1 MYSNENSIFNMSPG
15 FRMVLFISMTGLSM
29 ILGGLITFS
38 IVAAALHVPFREI
51 QSVLLSPEHT
61 SMTQMA
67 NAFASIIGFGVPA
80 FVVAYFTKGTFAS
93 NLGFKPITSK
103 KQVGIVILL
112 AFTGLVLSGALGDLT
127 DKITFSTSI
136 RNWATNL
143 EAQYKKALMS
153 MTQMRSV
160 WDLLLA
166 IVAIAVV
173 PAIVEELYFR
183 ATLQKIITDWSGK
196 PITAIVITAMLFSA
210 FHFSYF
216 GFLSRMSLGIVLGLI
231 YYYTKTIWLPIFM
244 HFVNNAIGV
253 SALYAVRNNPK
264 KIDQVMDSNL
274 TYYWVIIGL
283 MALFILFKQLKKVSV
298 TTESIPSAE

>member
-1 MYSNENSIFNMSPG
+1 MYTNENSIFNMSPG

-29 ILGGLITFS
+29 ILGGLVTFS
-38 IVAAALHVPFREI
+38 IVAAALNTPFTDI
-51 QSVLLSPEHT
+51 QSVLLRPENT
-61 SMTQMA
+61 SLTQIA

-80 FVVAYFTKGTFAS
+80 LVVAYFTKGSFAS
-93 NLGFKPITSK
+93 NLGFKPITNE

-112 AFTGLVLSGALGDLT
+112 AFTGLILSGALGDLT
-127 DKITFSTSI
+127 DKITFSNSI
-136 RNWATNL
+136 RTWATDL
-143 EAQYKKALMS
+143 EAQYKKALMA
-153 MTQMRSV
+153 MTHMRSI

-183 ATLQKIITDWSGK
+183 GTLQKIIIDWSGK
-196 PITAIVITAMLFSA
+196 PYVAIVITAILFSA

-231 YYYTKTIWLPIFM
+231 YYNTKTIWLPILM

-253 SALYAVRNNPK
+253 TALYVVRNNPK

-283 MALFILFKQLKKVSV
+283 AALVILFKQLKK
-298 TTESIPSAE
+298 TTDGV

>member
-1 MYSNENSIFNMSPG
+1 MYTNENSIFNMSPG
-15 FRMVLFISMTGLSM
+15 FRMVLFISITGLSM

-38 IVAAALHVPFREI
+38 ITAAALHVPFMEI
-51 QSVLLSPEHT
+51 QDVLLRPENT
-61 SMTQMA
+61 SITQIA
-67 NAFASIIGFGVPA
+67 NAFASIIGFGVPVL
-80 FVVAYFTKGTFAS
+80 VVTYFTKGSFAS
-93 NLGFKPITSK
+93 NLGFKPITNE

-112 AFTGLVLSGALGDLT
+112 AFTGLILSGALGDLT
-127 DKITFSTSI
+127 DKITFSNSI
-136 RNWATNL
+136 RTWATNL
-143 EAQYKKALMS
+143 EAQYKKALMA
-153 MTQMRSV
+153 MTHMRSI

-183 ATLQKIITDWSGK
+183 GTLQKTITDWSGK
-196 PITAIVITAMLFSA
+196 PFVAIVITAILFSA

-231 YYYTKTIWLPIFM
+231 YYYTKTIWLPILM

-253 SALYAVRNNPK
+253 AALYAVRNNPK

-283 MALFILFKQLKKVSV
+283 VALFILFKQLKK
-298 TTESIPSAE
+298 TTDGF

>member
-1 MYSNENSIFNMSPG
+1 MYTNENSIFNMSPG

-29 ILGGLITFS
+29 ILGGLVTFS
-38 IVAAALHVPFREI
+38 IVAAALNTPFRDI
-51 QSVLLSPEHT
+51 QSVLLRPENT
-61 SMTQMA
+61 SLTQIA

-80 FVVAYFTKGTFAS
+80 LVVAYFTKGSFAS
-93 NLGFKPITSK
+93 NLGFKPITNE

-112 AFTGLVLSGALGDLT
+112 AFTGLILSGALGDLT
-127 DKITFSTSI
+127 DKITFSNSI
-136 RNWATNL
+136 RTWATNL
-143 EAQYKKALMS
+143 EAQYKKALMA
-153 MTQMRSV
+153 MTRMRSI

-166 IVAIAVV
+166 ILAIAVV

-183 ATLQKIITDWSGK
+183 GTLQKIITDWSGK
-196 PITAIVITAMLFSA
+196 PYVAIVITAILFSA

-216 GFLSRMSLGIVLGLI
+216 GFLSRISLGIVLGLI
-231 YYYTKTIWLPIFM
+231 YYNTKTIWLPILM

-253 SALYAVRNNPK
+253 TALYVVRNNPK

-283 MALFILFKQLKKVSV
+283 AALVILFKQLKK
-298 TTESIPSAE
+298 TTDGV

>member
-1 MYSNENSIFNMSPG
+1 MYTNENSIFNMSPG

-29 ILGGLITFS
+29 ILGGLVTFS
-38 IVAAALHVPFREI
+38 IVAAALNTPFSDI
-51 QSVLLSPEHT
+51 QSVLLRPENT
-61 SMTQMA
+61 SLTQIA

-80 FVVAYFTKGTFAS
+80 LVVAYFTKGSFAS
-93 NLGFKPITSK
+93 NLGFKPITNE

-112 AFTGLVLSGALGDLT
+112 AFTGLILSGALGDLT
-127 DKITFSTSI
+127 DKITFSNSI
-136 RNWATNL
+136 RTWATNL
-143 EAQYKKALMS
+143 EAQYKKALMA
-153 MTQMRSV
+153 MTRMRSI

-166 IVAIAVV
+166 ILAIAVV

-183 ATLQKIITDWSGK
+183 GTLQKIITVWSGK
-196 PITAIVITAMLFSA
+196 PYVAIVITAILFSA

-231 YYYTKTIWLPIFM
+231 YYNTKTIWLPILM

-253 SALYAVRNNPK
+253 TALYVVRNNPK

-283 MALFILFKQLKKVSV
+283 AALVILFKQLKK
-298 TTESIPSAE
+298 TTDGV

>member
-1 MYSNENSIFNMSPG
+1 
-15 FRMVLFISMTGLSM
+15 MVLFISMTGLSM
-29 ILGGLITFS
+29 ILGGLVTFS
-38 IVAAALHVPFREI
+38 IVAAALNTPFSDI
-51 QSVLLSPEHT
+51 QSVLLRPENT
-61 SMTQMA
+61 SLTQIA

-80 FVVAYFTKGTFAS
+80 LVVAYFTKGSFAS
-93 NLGFKPITSK
+93 NLGFKPITNE

-112 AFTGLVLSGALGDLT
+112 AFTGLILSGALGDLT
-127 DKITFSTSI
+127 DKITFSNSI
-136 RNWATNL
+136 RTWATNL
-143 EAQYKKALMS
+143 EAQYKKALMA
-153 MTQMRSV
+153 MTRMRSI

-166 IVAIAVV
+166 ILAIAVV

-183 ATLQKIITDWSGK
+183 GTLQKIIIDWSGK
-196 PITAIVITAMLFSA
+196 PYVAIVITAILFSA

-231 YYYTKTIWLPIFM
+231 YYNTKTIWLPILM

-253 SALYAVRNNPK
+253 TALYVVRNNPK

-283 MALFILFKQLKKVSV
+283 AALVILFKQLKK
-298 TTESIPSAE
+298 TTDGV

>member
-1 MYSNENSIFNMSPG
+1 MYTNETSIFNMSPG

-38 IVAAALHVPFREI
+38 IVAAALNTPFSDI
-51 QSVLLSPEHT
+51 QSVLLRPENT
-61 SMTQMA
+61 SLTQIA

-80 FVVAYFTKGTFAS
+80 LVVAYFTKGTFAS
-93 NLGFKPITSK
+93 NLGFKPISSE

-112 AFTGLVLSGALGDLT
+112 AFTGLILSGALGDLT
-127 DKITFSTSI
+127 DKITFSSSI
-136 RNWATNL
+136 RTWATDL
-143 EAQYKKALMS
+143 EAQYKKALMA
-153 MTQMRSV
+153 MTQMRSIG
-160 WDLLLA
+160 DLILA

-183 ATLQKIITDWSGK
+183 ATLQKIIIDWSGK
-196 PITAIVITAMLFSA
+196 PLLAIVITAILFSA

-231 YYYTKTIWLPIFM
+231 YYYTKTIWLPILM

-274 TYYWVIIGL
+274 TFYWVFIGL
-283 MALFILFKQLKKVSV
+283 VALVILFKQLKK
-298 TTESIPSAE
+298 TTDGV

>member
-1 MYSNENSIFNMSPG
+1 MYTNENSIFNMSPG

-29 ILGGLITFS
+29 ILGGLVTFS
-38 IVAAALHVPFREI
+38 IVAAALHAPFTDI
-51 QSVLLSPEHT
+51 QSVLLRPENT
-61 SMTQMA
+61 SITQIA

-80 FVVAYFTKGTFAS
+80 LVVAYFTKGTFTS
-93 NLGFKPITSK
+93 NLGFKPITNE

-112 AFTGLVLSGALGDLT
+112 AFTGLILSGALGDLT
-127 DKITFSTSI
+127 DKITFSKSI
-136 RNWATNL
+136 RNWATDL
-143 EAQYKKALMS
+143 EAQYKKALMA
-153 MTQMRSV
+153 MTHMRSI
-160 WDLLLA
+160 WDLLIA
-166 IVAIAVV
+166 ILAIAVV

-183 ATLQKIITDWSGK
+183 GTLQKIIADWSGK
-196 PITAIVITAMLFSA
+196 PFVAIVITAILFST

-231 YYYTKTIWLPIFM
+231 YYNTKTIWLPILM

-253 SALYAVRNNPK
+253 TALYVVRNNPK

-283 MALFILFKQLKKVSV
+283 AALVILFKQLKK
-298 TTESIPSAE
+298 TTDGV

>member
-1 MYSNENSIFNMSPG
+1 MYTNENSIFNMSPG

-38 IVAAALHVPFREI
+38 IVAAALNVPFIEI
-51 QSVLLSPEHT
+51 QTVLLRPENT
-61 SMTQMA
+61 SMTQIA

-80 FVVAYFTKGTFAS
+80 LVVAYFTKGSFAS
-93 NLGFKPITSK
+93 NLGFKSIASE

-112 AFTGLVLSGALGDLT
+112 AFTGLILSGALGDLT
-127 DKITFSTSI
+127 DKITFSSSI
-136 RNWATNL
+136 RTWATDL
-143 EAQYKKALMS
+143 EAQYKKALMA
-153 MTQMRSV
+153 MTQMRSIG
-160 WDLLLA
+160 DLILA

-183 ATLQKIITDWSGK
+183 ATLQKIIIDWSGK
-196 PITAIVITAMLFSA
+196 PLLAIVITAILFSA

-231 YYYTKTIWLPIFM
+231 YYYTKTIWLPILM

-274 TYYWVIIGL
+274 TFYWVFIGL
-283 MALFILFKQLKKVSV
+283 VALVILFKQLKK
-298 TTESIPSAE
+298 TTDGV

>member
-1 MYSNENSIFNMSPG
+1 MYTNETSIFNMSPG

-38 IVAAALHVPFREI
+38 IVAAALNVPFIEI
-51 QSVLLSPEHT
+51 QTVLLRPENT
-61 SMTQMA
+61 SMTQIA

-80 FVVAYFTKGTFAS
+80 LVVAYFTKGTFAS
-93 NLGFKPITSK
+93 NLGFKSIASE

-112 AFTGLVLSGALGDLT
+112 AFTGLILSGALGDLT
-127 DKITFSTSI
+127 DKITFSSSI
-136 RNWATNL
+136 RTWATDL
-143 EAQYKKALMS
+143 EAQYKKALMA
-153 MTQMRSV
+153 MTQMRSIG
-160 WDLLLA
+160 DLILA

-183 ATLQKIITDWSGK
+183 ATLQKIIIDWSGK
-196 PITAIVITAMLFSA
+196 PLLAIVITAILFSA

-231 YYYTKTIWLPIFM
+231 YYYTKTIWLPILM

-274 TYYWVIIGL
+274 TFYWVFIGL
-283 MALFILFKQLKKVSV
+283 VALVILFKQLKK
-298 TTESIPSAE
+298 TTDGV

>member
-1 MYSNENSIFNMSPG
+1 MYTNETSIFNMSPG

-38 IVAAALHVPFREI
+38 IVAAALNVPFIEI
-51 QSVLLSPEHT
+51 QTVLLRPENT
-61 SMTQMA
+61 SMTQIA

-80 FVVAYFTKGTFAS
+80 LVVAYFTKGTFAS
-93 NLGFKPITSK
+93 NLGFKPISSE

-112 AFTGLVLSGALGDLT
+112 AFTGLILSGALGDLT
-127 DKITFSTSI
+127 DKITFSSSI
-136 RNWATNL
+136 RTWATDL
-143 EAQYKKALMS
+143 EAQYKKALMA
-153 MTQMRSV
+153 MTQMRSIG
-160 WDLLLA
+160 DLILA

-183 ATLQKIITDWSGK
+183 ATLQKIIIDWSGK
-196 PITAIVITAMLFSA
+196 PLLAIVITAILFSA

-231 YYYTKTIWLPIFM
+231 YYYTKTIWLPILM

-274 TYYWVIIGL
+274 TFYWVFIGL
-283 MALFILFKQLKKVSV
+283 VALVILFKQLKK
-298 TTESIPSAE
+298 TTDGV

>member
-1 MYSNENSIFNMSPG
+1 MYTNENSIFNMSPG

-38 IVAAALHVPFREI
+38 IVAAALNVPFIEI
-51 QSVLLSPEHT
+51 QTVLLRPENT
-61 SMTQMA
+61 SMTQIA

-80 FVVAYFTKGTFAS
+80 LVVAYFTKGTFTS
-93 NLGFKPITSK
+93 NLGFKPISSE

-112 AFTGLVLSGALGDLT
+112 AFTGLILSGALGDLT
-127 DKITFSTSI
+127 DKITFSSSI
-136 RNWATNL
+136 RTWATDL
-143 EAQYKKALMS
+143 EAQYKKALMA
-153 MTQMRSV
+153 MTQMRSIG
-160 WDLLLA
+160 DLILA

-183 ATLQKIITDWSGK
+183 ATLQKIIIDWSGK
-196 PITAIVITAMLFSA
+196 PLLAIVITAILFSA

-231 YYYTKTIWLPIFM
+231 YYNTKTIWLPILM

-253 SALYAVRNNPK
+253 TALYVVRNNPK

-283 MALFILFKQLKKVSV
+283 AALVILFKQLKK
-298 TTESIPSAE
+298 TTDGV

>member
-1 MYSNENSIFNMSPG
+1 MYTNETSIFNMSPG

-38 IVAAALHVPFREI
+38 IVAAALNVPFIEI
-51 QSVLLSPEHT
+51 QTVLLRPENT
-61 SMTQMA
+61 SMTQIA

-80 FVVAYFTKGTFAS
+80 LVVAYFTKGTFTS
-93 NLGFKPITSK
+93 NLGFKPIASE

-127 DKITFSTSI
+127 DKITFSSSI
-136 RNWATNL
+136 RTWATDL
-143 EAQYKKALMS
+143 EAQYKKALMA
-153 MTQMRSV
+153 MTQMRSIG
-160 WDLLLA
+160 DLILA

-183 ATLQKIITDWSGK
+183 ATLQKIIIDWSGK
-196 PITAIVITAMLFSA
+196 PLLAIVITAILFSA

-231 YYYTKTIWLPIFM
+231 YYYTKTIWLPILM

-274 TYYWVIIGL
+274 TFYWVFIGL
-283 MALFILFKQLKKVSV
+283 VALVILFKQLKK
-298 TTESIPSAE
+298 TTDGV

>member
-1 MYSNENSIFNMSPG
+1 MYTNENSIFNMSPG

-29 ILGGLITFS
+29 ILGGLVTFS
-38 IVAAALHVPFREI
+38 IVAAALNTPFSDI
-51 QSVLLSPEHT
+51 QSVLLRPENT
-61 SMTQMA
+61 SLTQIA

-80 FVVAYFTKGTFAS
+80 LVVAYFTKGSFAS
-93 NLGFKPITSK
+93 NLGFKPITNE

-112 AFTGLVLSGALGDLT
+112 AFTGLILSGALGDLT
-127 DKITFSTSI
+127 DKITFSNSI
-136 RNWATNL
+136 RTWATNL
-143 EAQYKKALMS
+143 EAQYKKALMA
-153 MTQMRSV
+153 MTRMRSI

-166 IVAIAVV
+166 ILAIAVV

-183 ATLQKIITDWSGK
+183 GTLQKIIIDWSGK
-196 PITAIVITAMLFSA
+196 PYVAIVITAILFSA

-231 YYYTKTIWLPIFM
+231 YYNTKTIWLPILM

-253 SALYAVRNNPK
+253 TALYVVRNNPK

-283 MALFILFKQLKKVSV
+283 AALVILFKQLKK
-298 TTESIPSAE
+298 TTDGV